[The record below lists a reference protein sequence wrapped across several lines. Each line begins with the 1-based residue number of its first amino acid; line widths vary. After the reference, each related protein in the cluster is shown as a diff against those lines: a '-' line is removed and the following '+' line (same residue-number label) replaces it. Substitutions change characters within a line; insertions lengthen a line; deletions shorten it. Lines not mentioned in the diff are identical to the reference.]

1 MNDFFLSLHG
11 LAIKK
16 HASAED
22 VADLVGLSAEAVESH
37 LQQAAAGG
45 RVVEAQGKYMLTPV
59 GKIGLESQYPQ
70 AFSAIRANEAFEGH
84 YQRFETI
91 NRELKQIITDWQTVT
106 VGGKTIPNDH
116 SDSNYDDKLIDRLGS
131 FHESAESVLAG
142 LQAGLAR
149 MGRYGEKL
157 LAALEKAEDGDI
169 RWVSDAK
176 IDSYH
181 TVWFELHEDLLR
193 LMGTERDE

>member
-1 MNDFFLSLHG
+1 MNDLFLSLHG

-16 HASAED
+16 HASPDE
-22 VADLVGLSAEAVESH
+22 VADLVGLSADTVERE
-37 LQQAAAGG
+37 LQQAAASG
-45 RVVEAQGKYMLTPV
+45 RAMDAQGKYMLTPV

-70 AFSAIRANEAFEGH
+70 AFASIRADEAFNGH

-116 SDSNYDDKLIDRLGS
+116 SDSDYDDKLIDRLGT
-131 FHESAESVLAG
+131 FHEAAESVLAG
-142 LQAGLAR
+142 LQSGLAR

-157 LAALEKAEDGDI
+157 LAALEKAEDGEI
-169 RWVSDAK
+169 EWVSDAK

>member
-1 MNDFFLSLHG
+1 MNDLFLSLHG

-16 HASAED
+16 HASPDE
-22 VADLVGLSAEAVESH
+22 VADLLGLAADAVERE
-37 LQQAAAGG
+37 LQQAAASG
-45 RVVEAQGKYMLTPV
+45 RVMEAQGKYMLTPV

-70 AFSAIRANEAFEGH
+70 AFAAIRADDLFNGH

-116 SDSNYDDKLIDRLGS
+116 SDSDYDDKLIDRLGT
-131 FHESAESVLAG
+131 FHEAAESVLAG
-142 LQAGLAR
+142 LATGLAR

-157 LAALEKAEDGDI
+157 LAALEKAEDGEI
-169 RWVSDAK
+169 EWVSDAK

>member
-1 MNDFFLSLHG
+1 MNDLFLSLHG

-22 VADLVGLSAEAVESH
+22 VADLVGLSAEAVEKN
-37 LQQAAAGG
+37 LQQAAASG
-45 RVVEAQGKYMLTPV
+45 RAAEAQGKYMLTPV

-70 AFSAIRANEAFEGH
+70 AFSAVRADEAFQGH

-91 NRELKQIITDWQTVT
+91 NRELKQIITDWQTVS

-116 SDSNYDDKLIDRLGS
+116 SDSDYDDKLIDRLGT
-131 FHESAESVLAG
+131 FHEAAESVLAG

-157 LAALEKAEDGDI
+157 LAALERAEDGDI
-169 RWVSDAK
+169 QWVSDAK

>member
-1 MNDFFLSLHG
+1 MNDLFLSLHG

-16 HASAED
+16 HASSAQ
-22 VADLVGLSAEAVESH
+22 VADLVGLEADTVERE
-37 LQQAAAGG
+37 LQQAAASG
-45 RVVEAQGKYMLTPV
+45 RAVEAQGKYMLTPV
-59 GKIGLESQYPQ
+59 GKIGLESQYGQ
-70 AFSAIRANEAFEGH
+70 AFASIRADEAFDSH
-84 YQRFETI
+84 YRRFETI

-106 VGGKTIPNDH
+106 VGGKTIANDH
-116 SDSNYDDKLIDRLGS
+116 SDSDYDDKLIDRLGA
-131 FHESAESVLAG
+131 FHDSAESVLAG

-169 RWVSDAK
+169 EWVSDAK

>member
-1 MNDFFLSLHG
+1 MSDLFLSLHG

-16 HASAED
+16 HASADE
-22 VADLVGLSAEAVESH
+22 VAELTGLAAEVVASE
-37 LQQAAAGG
+37 LQQAAASG
-45 RVVEAQGKYMLTPV
+45 RVADAQGKYMLTPV

-70 AFSAIRANEAFEGH
+70 AFAAVRADVGFKGH
-84 YQRFETI
+84 YERFETI
-91 NRELKQIITDWQTVT
+91 NRELKQIITDWQTVS
-106 VGGKTIPNDH
+106 VGGKTIANDH
-116 SDSNYDDKLIDRLGS
+116 SDSDYDDKLIDRLGA

-142 LQAGLAR
+142 LEAGLAR
-149 MGRYGEKL
+149 MGRYSEKL
-157 LAALEKAEDGDI
+157 LAALEKSEDGAI
-169 RWVSDAK
+169 EWVSDAK